1 MHEDGEK
8 EKTFINDVSPLFYLI
23 VFVCIKLVITDKDCD
38 EPVQPHQRKNITF
51 NCYYYNWKNTV
62 RK

>member
-8 EKTFINDVSPLFYLI
+8 ENTIINDVSPLFYFI
-23 VFVCIKLVITDKDCD
+23 EFVCIKLVITDKDCD
-38 EPVQPHQRKNITF
+38 EPVQPYQRKNITF
-51 NCYYYNWKNTV
+51 NCYYNWKNTV